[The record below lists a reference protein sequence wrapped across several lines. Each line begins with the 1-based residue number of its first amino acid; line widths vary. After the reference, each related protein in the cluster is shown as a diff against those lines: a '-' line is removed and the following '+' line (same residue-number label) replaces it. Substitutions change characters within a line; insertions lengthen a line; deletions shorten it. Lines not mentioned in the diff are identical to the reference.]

1 MEILNS
7 IWVWILSI
15 LGGLSLST
23 IFVFVIKLTI
33 GSAVK
38 KMLAKINVEKIAE
51 QATEKGVAKVKKI
64 SFNHNIQPL
73 VESELVKINEKSTE
87 VLKKELADVQKKYDN
102 LIVIMEKLSAYFD
115 NSIGVAEEK
124 KADLKQAIADA
135 KNDTITAESVVI
147 DEFVDEDVKSVAEP
161 EKPAKTNIEV
171 ER

>member
-15 LGGLSLST
+15 LGGVSITT
-23 IFVFVIKLTI
+23 ILTFVIRITLTN
-33 GSAVK
+33 SFK
-38 KMLAKINVEKIAE
+38 KTIAKIDVEKIAE
-51 QATEKGVAKVKKI
+51 KATDKGVAKVKKI
-64 SFNHNIQPL
+64 SFTHNIQPI

-124 KADLKQAIADA
+124 KADLKNAIANA
-135 KNDTITAESVVI
+135 KNDTITAESVII

-161 EKPAKTNIEV
+161 EKPTKTNIKV

>member
-15 LGGLSLST
+15 LGGVSITT
-23 IFVFVIKLTI
+23 ILTFVIRITLTN
-33 GSAVK
+33 SFK
-38 KMLAKINVEKIAE
+38 KTIAKIDVEKIAE
-51 QATEKGVAKVKKI
+51 KATDKGVAKVKKI
-64 SFNHNIQPL
+64 SFTHNIQPI

-87 VLKKELADVQKKYDN
+87 VLRKELADVQKKYDN

-135 KNDTITAESVVI
+135 KNDTVTAESVII

-161 EKPAKTNIEV
+161 EKPTKTNIKV

>member
-15 LGGLSLST
+15 LGGVSITT
-23 IFVFVIKLTI
+23 ILTFVIRITLTN
-33 GSAVK
+33 SFK
-38 KMLAKINVEKIAE
+38 KTIAKIDVEKIAE
-51 QATEKGVAKVKKI
+51 KATDKGVAKVKKI
-64 SFNHNIQPL
+64 SFTHNIQPI

-87 VLKKELADVQKKYDN
+87 VLRKELADVQKKYDN

-124 KADLKQAIADA
+124 KVDLRNAIANA
-135 KNDTITAESVVI
+135 KNDTVTAESVII

-161 EKPAKTNIEV
+161 EKPTKTNIKV

>member
-1 MEILNS
+1 MEILNT
-7 IWVWILSI
+7 IWVWIVSI
-15 LGGLSLST
+15 LGGVSLTT
-23 IFVFVIKLTI
+23 ILVFVIKFGVGAQI
-33 GSAVK
+33 RK
-38 KMLAKINVEKIAE
+38 FLAKINVEKIAE

-124 KADLKQAIADA
+124 KADLKNAIANA

-161 EKPAKTNIEV
+161 EKPTKTNIKV

>member
-1 MEILNS
+1 MEILNT
-7 IWVWILSI
+7 IWVWVLTILGSISFGSIFLFVAKLSI
-15 LGGLSLST
+15 GGQ
-23 IFVFVIKLTI
+23 
-33 GSAVK
+33 VK
-38 KMLAKINVEKIAE
+38 KLIAKINVKEIAD

-124 KADLKQAIADA
+124 KADLKKAIADA
-135 KNDTITAESVVI
+135 KNDPITAESIVI

-161 EKPAKTNIEV
+161 EKPTENTIKV

>member
-15 LGGLSLST
+15 LGGVSITT
-23 IFVFVIKLTI
+23 ILTFVIRITLTN
-33 GSAVK
+33 SFK
-38 KMLAKINVEKIAE
+38 KTIAKIDVEKIAE
-51 QATEKGVAKVKKI
+51 KATDKGVAKVKKI

-124 KADLKQAIADA
+124 KADLKQAIANA
-135 KNDTITAESVVI
+135 KNDTITAESVII

-161 EKPAKTNIEV
+161 EKPTKTNIKV

>member
-23 IFVFVIKLTI
+23 IFAFIIKLTI
-33 GSAVK
+33 GSTVK
-38 KMLAKINVEKIAE
+38 KMLAKINVEKIAD

-64 SFNHNIQPL
+64 SFTHNIQPL

-124 KADLKQAIADA
+124 KTDLKQAIANA
-135 KNDTITAESVVI
+135 KNDPITAESVVV
-147 DEFVDEDVKSVAEP
+147 DEFVDKDVKSVAEP
-161 EKPAKTNIEV
+161 EKSTKTNIKV

>member
-7 IWVWILSI
+7 IWVWVLSI

-124 KADLKQAIADA
+124 KADLKNAIANA

>member
-15 LGGLSLST
+15 LGGVSITT
-23 IFVFVIKLTI
+23 ILTFVIRITLTN
-33 GSAVK
+33 SFK
-38 KMLAKINVEKIAE
+38 KTIAKIDVEKIAE
-51 QATEKGVAKVKKI
+51 KATDKGVAKVKKI
-64 SFNHNIQPL
+64 SFTHNIQPI

-87 VLKKELADVQKKYDN
+87 VLRKELADVQKKYDN

-161 EKPAKTNIEV
+161 EKPTKTNIKV

>member
-23 IFVFVIKLTI
+23 IFAFIIKLTI

-38 KMLAKINVEKIAE
+38 KMLAKINVEKIAD
-51 QATEKGVAKVKKI
+51 QATEKGVARVKKI
-64 SFNHNIQPL
+64 SFTHNIQPL
-73 VESELVKINEKSTE
+73 VESELVKINEKSTD

-115 NSIGVAEEK
+115 NSIGVADEK
-124 KADLKQAIADA
+124 KAELKQAIKKA
-135 KNDTITAESVVI
+135 KSTEITAESVV
-147 DEFVDEDVKSVAEP
+147 VDEIVE
-161 EKPAKTNIEV
+161 EKPKAVESTEKLPKTTIKV

>member
-1 MEILNS
+1 MEILNT
-7 IWVWILSI
+7 IWVWIVSI
-15 LGGLSLST
+15 LGGVSLTT
-23 IFVFVIKLTI
+23 ILVFVIKFGVGAQI
-33 GSAVK
+33 RK
-38 KMLAKINVEKIAE
+38 FLAKINVEKIAE

-135 KNDTITAESVVI
+135 KNDTVTAESVVV

-161 EKPAKTNIEV
+161 EKPTKTNIKV

>member
-1 MEILNS
+1 MEILNT

-15 LGGLSLST
+15 LGGVSLTT
-23 IFVFVIKLTI
+23 ILVFVIKFGVGVQI
-33 GSAVK
+33 K
-38 KMLAKINVEKIAE
+38 KFLAKINVEKIAE

-124 KADLKQAIADA
+124 KADLKNAIAHA
-135 KNDTITAESVVI
+135 KNDTITAESVVL
-147 DEFVDEDVKSVAEP
+147 DEFVDENVKSVAEP
-161 EKPAKTNIEV
+161 EKPTKTNIKV

>member
-15 LGGLSLST
+15 LGGVSITT
-23 IFVFVIKLTI
+23 ILTFVIRITLTN
-33 GSAVK
+33 SFK
-38 KMLAKINVEKIAE
+38 KTIAKIDVEKIAE
-51 QATEKGVAKVKKI
+51 KATDKGVAKVKKI
-64 SFNHNIQPL
+64 SFTHNIQPI

-124 KADLKQAIADA
+124 KVDLKNAIANA

-161 EKPAKTNIEV
+161 EKPTKTNIKV